1 LIIRRYWKPIS
12 ILDMLLL
19 AALYFGVTFLLA
31 VAASAATVDFSTVM
45 TDMDGQPLP
54 TSQSDKTP
62 VTLGTVADT
71 ALLNSFPDEKDIG
84 GDEKVH
90 RFTLAVLV
98 KSGKVDLTVEN
109 ITLIKTVIAKAYGP
123 LIVGRAWA
131 ILDPKPAEEPK
142 K

>member
-1 LIIRRYWKPIS
+1 LKR
-12 ILDMLLL
+12 L
-19 AALYFGVTFLLA
+19 LLA
-31 VAASAATVDFSTVM
+31 VALLAPLPASAATVDFSTVM

-54 TSQSDKTP
+54 TSQTDKTP

-71 ALLNSFPDEKDIG
+71 ALLNSFPDEKDIS

-90 RFTLAVLV
+90 RFTLAVMV
-98 KSGKVDLTVEN
+98 KSGKVELTAEN